1 MTDLATGFW
10 ESIGVNRGV
19 LALSV
24 ARMADAV
31 GNSILFILI
40 PLYVARIPS
49 DIFHFPIP
57 VLVGILISLYG
68 IVNSAIQP
76 FTGALSDRLGRRKLM
91 IQMGLG
97 LMMIG
102 TLGFI
107 PADRFAHLI
116 ILRIV
121 QGIGVAITIPASMAL
136 MASITKKETR
146 GGSMGT
152 YSMLRMIGFACG
164 PIIGGFLQVHF
175 GFNAA
180 FYAGAGF
187 LFLAV
192 ALVHFWVKDAPVNN
206 NAPKQRFRVFD
217 RALMSPGVLAA
228 AASTLIMA
236 MAFSMVTTLENEFN
250 TRLGI
255 NALGFSIAFSS
266 LMIGRLVL
274 QIPLGRLSDHVGR
287 KPLILGGLILMA
299 PATALLG
306 EVTTML
312 QLTLLRVF
320 QGIAAAGIAAPA
332 LAVVADL
339 SKSGGEGRQMS
350 IITMGFGIGMAI
362 GPLIAGLLAVIFFEL
377 PFLTGGALSLVGV
390 WIIFK
395 YMPETIH
402 GKWTVFKEKAQI
414 SAKDSPALKDNIGW
428 EPDAQE
434 RT

>member
-1 MTDLATGFW
+1 LANNFW

-24 ARMADAV
+24 ARMADAI

-40 PLYVARIPS
+40 PLYVAKIPS
-49 DIFHFPIP
+49 EIFHFPLP

-68 IVNSAIQP
+68 IVNSSIQP
-76 FTGALSDRLGRRKLM
+76 FTGALSDKLGRRKLM
-91 IQMGLG
+91 IQLGLG
-97 LMMIG
+97 LMMLG

-152 YSMLRMIGFACG
+152 YSMLRMIGFASG

-175 GFNAA
+175 GFNSA

-187 LFLAV
+187 ILLAV
-192 ALVHFWVKDAPVNN
+192 ILVHFWVKDAPV
-206 NAPKQRFRVFD
+206 AATKPPKQRFRVFD
-217 RALMSPGVLAA
+217 RALMSPGVLSA
-228 AASTLIMA
+228 AASTMIMA

-274 QIPLGRLSDHVGR
+274 QIPLGRLSDYVGR

-306 EVTTML
+306 EVTSMF
-312 QLTLLRVF
+312 QLILLRVL

-350 IITMGFGIGMAI
+350 VITMGFGIGMAV
-362 GPLIAGLLAVIFFEL
+362 GPLIAGLLAVVFFEL
-377 PFLTGGALSLVGV
+377 PFLAGGLLPLVGV
-390 WIIFK
+390 WIVYR

-402 GKWTVFKEKAQI
+402 GKWAVFGEKKRP
-414 SAKDSPALKDNIGW
+414 SSPDDHDRDNIGW
-428 EPDAQE
+428 EQDARE